1 MAVCPRHGARIEIC
15 TGKPLSLPAVLPV
28 ETFPVTVEDGVVKVD
43 ITLMLDDQVRAVLAR
58 LEAEDAKE
66 REEGVAREQRARQVA
81 RSTGQFLFALVAPQV
96 DCEVL
101 EIGGSRGY
109 SSIWLGAG
117 VRHFGGRVLSLEAD
131 PAKCR
136 GLAAQRRRGG
146 ARGVGR
152 ARRGRRVRDAARDQR
167 RVRHRLHR
175 RREGRLRAPLRA
187 RAGQGRARRALRRRQ
202 RPLARRRRSART
214 RQARQAD
221 PTLESVTVPL
231 DRGLELS
238 VVLTD
243 LT

>member
-1 MAVCPRHGARIEIC
+1 
-15 TGKPLSLPAVLPV
+15 
-28 ETFPVTVEDGVVKVD
+28 
-43 ITLMLDDQVRAVLAR
+43 MLDDKVRSVLAR

-66 REEGVAREQRARQVA
+66 REEGVPREQRARQVA

-131 PAKCR
+131 PAKIDAWQANIAEA
-136 GLAAQRRRGG
+136 GLDETVELVPGDAFANLPQIQDVFDIVFIDAEKEDYERLFALPRDKVEPGG
-146 ARGVGR
+146 LFVADNVLSHQDTLG
-152 ARRGRRVRDAARDQR
+152 AYS
-167 RVRHRLHR
+167 
-175 RREGRLRAPLRA
+175 E
-187 RAGQGRARRALRRRQ
+187 
-202 RPLARRRRSART
+202 
-214 RQARQAD
+214 ARQAD

-238 VVLTD
+238 VALTD
-243 LT
+243 VT